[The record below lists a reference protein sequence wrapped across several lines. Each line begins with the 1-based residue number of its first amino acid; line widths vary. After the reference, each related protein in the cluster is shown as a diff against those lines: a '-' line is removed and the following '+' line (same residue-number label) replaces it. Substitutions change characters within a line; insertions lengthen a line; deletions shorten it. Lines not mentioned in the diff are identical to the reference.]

1 MTGSTS
7 PVRSLRRPL
16 GAVLALGVAIALAAC
31 STPAPAPSDDS
42 SSSSGDKALRIGF
55 SAFSLQI
62 PALKGLA
69 DALTGVA
76 ASQGD
81 SVVTAD
87 PKGDP
92 STQLQQLQQWI
103 DLGQVDAIWVIPAA
117 AEAVASAL
125 TSAQEK
131 GIVVIASGTPE
142 DYGFDGLQ
150 AGITFTNVDNADYGS
165 KLGGLAADCINE
177 RLDGAGSIIYLQ
189 SASGQQSGGQINDA
203 VKDAIT
209 SGAPDA
215 TIVNTQEAADRL
227 GSAQLVSSALQGN
240 PDANVVVGTDDES
253 SLGALDAFN
262 QAGLD
267 PTATCIIGAGG
278 NEEAVQSVED
288 GLIYG
293 VVAFDFQ
300 TDLGQNLGEMHK
312 LAADPSADGA
322 QLTTPIKVI
331 TK

>member
-1 MTGSTS
+1 MTGTTKF
-7 PVRSLRRPL
+7 RRPL
-16 GAVLALGVAIALAAC
+16 AAALALTAALALAAC
-31 STPAPAPSDDS
+31 STPAPTPSES
-42 SSSSGDKALRIGF
+42 GAAGGDKALRIGF

-81 SVVTAD
+81 TVVTAD

-117 AEAVASAL
+117 AEAVTSAL
-125 TSAQEK
+125 KSAQEK
-131 GIVVIASGTPE
+131 GIVVIASGVPA

-165 KLGGLAADCINE
+165 KLGGLAAQCITE
-177 RLDGAGSIIYLQ
+177 RLDGKGNIIYLQ
-189 SASGQQSGGQINDA
+189 SASGQQSGDSINTA
-203 VKDAIT
+203 VKEAIT

-215 TIVNTQEAADRL
+215 KIVNTQEAADRL

-240 PDANVVVGTDDES
+240 PDANTVVGTDDES

-267 PTATCIIGAGG
+267 PTKTCIIGAGG
-278 NEEAVQSVED
+278 NDEAVKDVND
-288 GLIYG
+288 GLLYG

-300 TDLGQNLGEMHK
+300 TDLGQNLGEIHK
-312 LAADPSADGA
+312 LAADPSAKGG
-322 QLTTPIKVI
+322 QLTTPIKVV